1 MNIAEEIRR
10 LCREKNAIIMAHY
23 YQRPEIQDIADF
35 VGDSLALA
43 QVAAKTDAD
52 IIVMCGVHFMAETAK
67 ILCPDKKVLI
77 PAPEAGCS
85 LADSCKAADLAAW
98 KVAHP
103 NHMVVS
109 YVNTSA
115 AVKALTDVVVTSS
128 NALKIVKQLPEDR
141 PILFG
146 PDQNLGGY
154 INRMTGRSMELWN
167 GGCHVHAR
175 FSEEALLA
183 LKEQYPTA
191 KVLAHPECKQSILQ
205 HADVIG
211 STQALLDYAKQSMA
225 DTKNSLPFREGMGV
239 GSLLAIGE
247 IGLDYHWDTTFKEQ
261 QHEALRE
268 QMRWAEQYHL
278 PVMIHSRDAT
288 EDTLKI
294 LREFPTVKGV
304 MHCFSGSH
312 EVAQQVV
319 EMGYYLGIG
328 GVLTFKNCKL
338 AEHLVGIPLERLV
351 LETDAPYMAPV
362 PHRGKRNES
371 RWMWYVVERLAQ
383 VYNCTPEHVN
393 EVTTANAKALFVIN
407 L

>member
-1 MNIAEEIRR
+1 MNIAEEIRC

-43 QVAAKTDAD
+43 QVAAKIDAD

-98 KVAHP
+98 KAAHP
-103 NHMVVS
+103 DHMVVS

-128 NALKIVKQLPEDR
+128 NALKIVKQLPEDK

-154 INRMTGRSMELWN
+154 INRMTGRKMDLWH

-175 FSEEALLA
+175 FSEEALLE
-183 LKEQYPTA
+183 LKKQYPNA

-211 STQALLDYAKQSMA
+211 STQALLNYSKAHPEHKSFLVVTESGILHEMQKTCPEVEFIPVPA
-225 DTKNSLPFREGMGV
+225 EGGGCNECEYMRMCTLENLYGC
-239 GSLLAIGE
+239 LRDEIGE
-247 IGLDYHWDTTFKEQ
+247 IIVD
-261 QHEALRE
+261 EAI
-268 QMRWAEQYHL
+268 AK
-278 PVMIHSRDAT
+278 DAIRPIQRM
-288 EDTLKI
+288 L
-294 LREFPTVKGV
+294 
-304 MHCFSGSH
+304 
-312 EVAQQVV
+312 
-319 EMGYYLGIG
+319 EM
-328 GVLTFKNCKL
+328 
-338 AEHLVGIPLERLV
+338 
-351 LETDAPYMAPV
+351 
-362 PHRGKRNES
+362 S
-371 RWMWYVVERLAQ
+371 
-383 VYNCTPEHVN
+383 
-393 EVTTANAKALFVIN
+393 
-407 L
+407 

>member
-1 MNIAEEIRR
+1 MSITEQIRQ

-23 YQRPEIQDIADF
+23 YQRPEIQDVADF

-85 LADSCKAADLAAW
+85 LADSCKAVDLAAW
-98 KVAHP
+98 KEMHP

-128 NALKIVKQLPEDR
+128 NALKIVEQLPEDK

-146 PDQNLGGY
+146 PDQNLGCY
-154 INRMTGRSMELWN
+154 INRMTGRKMDLWN

-183 LKEQYPTA
+183 LKEQYPNA
-191 KVLAHPECKQSILQ
+191 PVLAHPECKATILQ

-211 STQALLDYAKQSMA
+211 STQALLNYAKVHPEHTSFLVV
-225 DTKNSLPFREGMGV
+225 TECGIL
-239 GSLLAIGE
+239 
-247 IGLDYHWDTTFKEQ
+247 
-261 QHEALRE
+261 HEM
-268 QMRWAEQYHL
+268 QKSC
-278 PVMIHSRDAT
+278 PDAQF
-288 EDTLKI
+288 I
-294 LREFPTVKGV
+294 
-304 MHCFSGSH
+304 
-312 EVAQQVV
+312 
-319 EMGYYLGIG
+319 
-328 GVLTFKNCKL
+328 
-338 AEHLVGIPLERLV
+338 
-351 LETDAPYMAPV
+351 PV
-362 PHRGKRNES
+362 PTEIDDSSQSGCNECEYM
-371 RWMWYVVERLAQ
+371 RM
-383 VYNCTPEHVN
+383 CTLQNLRDCLLNKNN
-393 EVTTANAKALFVIN
+393 EVTVEEDVARDSIRPIQRMLEMS
-407 L
+407 

>member
-1 MNIAEEIRR
+1 MNIVEEIRA

-23 YQRPEIQDIADF
+23 YQRPEIQNIADF

-43 QVAAKTDAD
+43 QQAAKTNAD

-98 KVAHP
+98 KAEHP

-128 NALKIVKQLPEDR
+128 NALKIVQQLPEDK

-154 INRMTGRSMELWN
+154 INRMTGRKMDLWN

-183 LKEQYPTA
+183 LKEQYPNA

-211 STQALLDYAKQSMA
+211 STQALLNYAIA
-225 DTKNSLPFREGMGV
+225 NSSLERPISDSEASHIQYIVATESGILHEMQKACPEVEFIALPAENGACNECEYMRMCT
-239 GSLLAIGE
+239 L
-247 IGLDYHWDTTFKEQ
+247 Q
-261 QHEALRE
+261 NLRE
-268 QMRWAEQYHL
+268 CL
-278 PVMIHSRDAT
+278 
-288 EDTLKI
+288 
-294 LREFPTVKGV
+294 F
-304 MHCFSGSH
+304 H
-312 EVAQQVV
+312 E
-319 EMGYYLGIG
+319 
-328 GVLTFKNCKL
+328 K
-338 AEHLVGIPLERLV
+338 
-351 LETDAPYMAPV
+351 
-362 PHRGKRNES
+362 
-371 RWMWYVVERLAQ
+371 
-383 VYNCTPEHVN
+383 N
-393 EVTTANAKALFVIN
+393 EVTVDEDIAKDAIRPIQRMLEMS
-407 L
+407 

>member
-1 MNIAEEIRR
+1 MSITEQIRQ

-23 YQRPEIQDIADF
+23 YQRPEIQDVADF

-43 QVAAKTDAD
+43 QQAAKTDAD

-85 LADSCKAADLAAW
+85 LADSCKAVDLAAW
-98 KVAHP
+98 KAAHP

-128 NALKIVKQLPEDR
+128 NALKIVEQLPEDK

-154 INRMTGRSMELWN
+154 INRMTGRKMDLWN

-183 LKEQYPTA
+183 LKEQYPNA
-191 KVLAHPECKQSILQ
+191 PVLAHPECKANILQ

-211 STQALLDYAKQSMA
+211 STQALLNYAISHSSSERPIS
-225 DTKNSLPFREGMGV
+225 NSEASHIRYIVVTESGIL
-239 GSLLAIGE
+239 
-247 IGLDYHWDTTFKEQ
+247 
-261 QHEALRE
+261 HEMQKACPE
-268 QMRWAEQYHL
+268 AEF
-278 PVMIHSRDAT
+278 I
-288 EDTLKI
+288 
-294 LREFPTVKGV
+294 
-304 MHCFSGSH
+304 
-312 EVAQQVV
+312 
-319 EMGYYLGIG
+319 
-328 GVLTFKNCKL
+328 
-338 AEHLVGIPLERLV
+338 
-351 LETDAPYMAPV
+351 PV
-362 PHRGKRNES
+362 PAEIDNTTQHYTTLHHSTQSKCNECEYM
-371 RWMWYVVERLAQ
+371 RM
-383 VYNCTPEHVN
+383 CTLQNLRDCLLNENN
-393 EVTTANAKALFVIN
+393 EVTVEEDVARDSIRPIQRMLEMS
-407 L
+407 

>member
-1 MNIAEEIRR
+1 MNIAEEIRC

-98 KVAHP
+98 KAAHP
-103 NHMVVS
+103 DHMVVS

-128 NALKIVKQLPEDR
+128 NALKIVKQLPEDK

-154 INRMTGRSMELWN
+154 INRMTGRKMDLWN

-183 LKEQYPTA
+183 LKEQYPNA
-191 KVLAHPECKQSILQ
+191 KVLAHPECKAAILQ

-211 STQALLDYAKQSMA
+211 STQALLNYAIA
-225 DTKNSLPFREGMGV
+225 NSSLERPISNSEASHIQYIIATESGILHEMQKTCPEVEFIPVPAEGGGCNECEYMRMCT
-239 GSLLAIGE
+239 LENLYNCLRDEIGE
-247 IGLDYHWDTTFKEQ
+247 IIVD
-261 QHEALRE
+261 EAI
-268 QMRWAEQYHL
+268 AK
-278 PVMIHSRDAT
+278 DAIRPIQRM
-288 EDTLKI
+288 L
-294 LREFPTVKGV
+294 
-304 MHCFSGSH
+304 
-312 EVAQQVV
+312 
-319 EMGYYLGIG
+319 EM
-328 GVLTFKNCKL
+328 
-338 AEHLVGIPLERLV
+338 
-351 LETDAPYMAPV
+351 
-362 PHRGKRNES
+362 S
-371 RWMWYVVERLAQ
+371 
-383 VYNCTPEHVN
+383 
-393 EVTTANAKALFVIN
+393 
-407 L
+407 

>member
-1 MNIAEEIRR
+1 MNLSEQIRT
-10 LCREKNAIIMAHY
+10 LCQEKNAIIMAHY
-23 YQRPEIQDIADF
+23 YQRPEIQDVADF

-85 LADSCKAADLAAW
+85 LADSCKAEDLAAW
-98 KVAHP
+98 KTAHP

-128 NALKIVKQLPEDR
+128 NALKIVNQLPDNQ

-154 INRMTGRSMELWN
+154 INKMTGRKMDLWN

-183 LKEQYPTA
+183 LKEQYPNA
-191 KVLAHPECKQSILQ
+191 PVLAHPECKATILQ

-211 STQALLDYAKQSMA
+211 STQALLNYAISHSSSERPISSSEA
-225 DTKNSLPFREGMGV
+225 SHIRYIVVTESGIL
-239 GSLLAIGE
+239 
-247 IGLDYHWDTTFKEQ
+247 
-261 QHEALRE
+261 HEMQKACPE
-268 QMRWAEQYHL
+268 AEF
-278 PVMIHSRDAT
+278 I
-288 EDTLKI
+288 
-294 LREFPTVKGV
+294 
-304 MHCFSGSH
+304 
-312 EVAQQVV
+312 
-319 EMGYYLGIG
+319 
-328 GVLTFKNCKL
+328 
-338 AEHLVGIPLERLV
+338 
-351 LETDAPYMAPV
+351 PV
-362 PHRGKRNES
+362 PAEGGGCNECEYMRMCTLQNLHDCLLNES
-371 RWMWYVVERLAQ
+371 
-383 VYNCTPEHVN
+383 N
-393 EVTTANAKALFVIN
+393 EIIVDEAVTKDAIRPIQRMLEMS
-407 L
+407 

>member
-1 MNIAEEIRR
+1 MNIVEEIRQ

-23 YQRPEIQDIADF
+23 YQRSEIQDVADF

-98 KVAHP
+98 KAAHTD
-103 NHMVVS
+103 HMVVS

-128 NALKIVKQLPEDR
+128 NALKIVEQLPEDK

-154 INRMTGRSMELWN
+154 INRMTGRRMELWN

-183 LKEQYPTA
+183 LKAQYPNA

-211 STQALLDYAKQSMA
+211 STQALLNYAKANPGCTSFLVV
-225 DTKNSLPFREGMGV
+225 TESGIL
-239 GSLLAIGE
+239 
-247 IGLDYHWDTTFKEQ
+247 
-261 QHEALRE
+261 HEMQKACPE
-268 QMRWAEQYHL
+268 
-278 PVMIHSRDAT
+278 V
-288 EDTLKI
+288 
-294 LREFPTVKGV
+294 EFV
-304 MHCFSGSH
+304 
-312 EVAQQVV
+312 
-319 EMGYYLGIG
+319 
-328 GVLTFKNCKL
+328 
-338 AEHLVGIPLERLV
+338 
-351 LETDAPYMAPV
+351 PV
-362 PHRGKRNES
+362 PAVMDDSTMCACNECEYMRMNTLEKLYKCLRDES
-371 RWMWYVVERLAQ
+371 NEIFVDEQ
-383 VYNCTPEHVN
+383 V
-393 EVTTANAKALFVIN
+393 AKDAIVSIQRMLEMS
-407 L
+407 

>member
-1 MNIAEEIRR
+1 MNIVEQIRT
-10 LCREKNAIIMAHY
+10 LCQEKNAIIMAHY
-23 YQRPEIQDIADF
+23 YQRPEIQDVAHF

-98 KVAHP
+98 KAAHP
-103 NHMVVS
+103 DHMVVS

-128 NALKIVKQLPEDR
+128 NALKIVKQLPEDK

-154 INRMTGRSMELWN
+154 INRMTGRTMDLWN

-183 LKEQYPTA
+183 LKAQYPNA
-191 KVLAHPECKQSILQ
+191 KVLAHPECKATILQ

-211 STQALLDYAKQSMA
+211 STQALLDYAKNANRQSPI
-225 DTKNSLPFREGMGV
+225 TNNQFIVVTESGIL
-239 GSLLAIGE
+239 
-247 IGLDYHWDTTFKEQ
+247 
-261 QHEALRE
+261 HEMQKACPEVEFIAVPAVMDDLTICQCNE
-268 QMRWAEQYHL
+268 CEYMR
-278 PVMIHSRDAT
+278 MC
-288 EDTLKI
+288 TLQN
-294 LREFPTVKGV
+294 L
-304 MHCFSGSH
+304 HDCLH
-312 EVAQQVV
+312 
-319 EMGYYLGIG
+319 
-328 GVLTFKNCKL
+328 
-338 AEHLVGIPLERLV
+338 
-351 LETDAPYMAPV
+351 
-362 PHRGKRNES
+362 NES
-371 RWMWYVVERLAQ
+371 NEIVVDEAI
-383 VYNCTPEHVN
+383 
-393 EVTTANAKALFVIN
+393 AKDAIRPIQRMLEMS
-407 L
+407 